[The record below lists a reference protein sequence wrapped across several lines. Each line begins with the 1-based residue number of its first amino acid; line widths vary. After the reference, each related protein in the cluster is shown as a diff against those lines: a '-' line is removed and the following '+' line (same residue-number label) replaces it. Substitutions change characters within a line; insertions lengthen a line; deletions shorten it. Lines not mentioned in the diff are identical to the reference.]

1 MSLFLDKGSSM
12 AEDRIQVKG
21 MKFFGHHGVT
31 EEEQSIGQ
39 RIEVDVEIEVD
50 LEHAGKSDDPNLTVD
65 YTLIY
70 QLTKEVVEGKS
81 VKLIETLAESIADQL
96 TGKLDVDSAWVK
108 VTKPN
113 PPVVNSVIGYVAI
126 EIQRD
131 K

>member
-1 MSLFLDKGSSM
+1 MS
-12 AEDRIQVKG
+12 EDRIQVKG

-31 EEEQSIGQ
+31 EEEQFIGQ
-39 RIEVDVEIEVD
+39 RIEVDVEVEVD
-50 LEHAGKSDDPNLTVD
+50 LKHTGKVDDPNLTVD

-70 QLTKEVVEGKS
+70 QLTKEVIEGKS
-81 VKLIETLAESIADQL
+81 VKLIETLAESIAGQL
-96 TGKLDVDSAWVK
+96 IGKLKVDSVWVK

-113 PPVVNSVIGYVAI
+113 PPIDNSVIGYVAI